1 MKFKFSGKDALTHW
15 INSSPGRSPGR
26 AIVLPFVLALALASA
41 ASALANVKVFT
52 FKIFMTRRCLA
63 SYPVPVI
70 GLVKIGSICVFYVYS
85 KGYVYG
91 SLQQCNK

>member
-15 INSSPGRSPGR
+15 MISSPGR
-26 AIVLPFVLALALASA
+26 
-41 ASALANVKVFT
+41 
-52 FKIFMTRRCLA
+52 RRCQA
-63 SYPVPVI
+63 SYPVPVT
-70 GLVKIGSICVFYVYS
+70 GLVNIGSICVFYVYS